1 VTPIFFAAALLVSQ
15 AATADVTPPAA
26 ANAQAAAPEA
36 TPTKTSAPK
45 PDKNGKI
52 CHKEAVLGSRMPV
65 RICETPDEIAS
76 RKASAK
82 DMLEAAQRDLS
93 NSGQ

>member
-26 ANAQAAAPEA
+26 ANAPATTAAEKPEN
-36 TPTKTSAPK
+36 TSAPK

-76 RKASAK
+76 RKASAREMV
-82 DMLEAAQRDLS
+82 DAAQRDLS
-93 NSGQ
+93 NHP